1 MCWPCIPVTR
11 LKIFSFPLQLPTS
24 MWQLTRIELYK
35 IFKKPRTY
43 IAFAAIAAIVLLI
56 QAAMYADGE
65 TYLQFAMQALQETFQ
80 ISGTIL
86 NGYFI
91 CFIVLQTLLIHVPLL
106 IALVAGDVIAGE
118 ANTGTLRLLLTKPV
132 SRTTLLLSKFFAS
145 VVYTLL
151 LLLFMAF
158 LSLAVSLLVF
168 GTGDLIILKSEMVV
182 ILDRSDIIWRY
193 VAAFGFAALSMITV
207 ASLAFLLSSFAENSI
222 GPIISTMSIIIVF
235 TILTTMDIPFFNVL
249 KPYLFT
255 NHMLN
260 WKGFFERPVDGAEV
274 LKSAGILVFHI
285 ILFLSI
291 TIFAFRRKDILS

>member
-1 MCWPCIPVTR
+1 
-11 LKIFSFPLQLPTS
+11 

-43 IAFAAIAAIVLLI
+43 IAFGAIAAIVVLI
-56 QAAMYADGE
+56 QMAMYADGE

-106 IALVAGDVIAGE
+106 IALVAGDAIAGE
-118 ANTGTLRLLLTKPV
+118 ANMGTLRLLLTKPV
-132 SRTTLLLSKFFAS
+132 SRTALLLSKFFAAS
-145 VVYTLL
+145 VYTLL
-151 LLLFMAF
+151 LLSFMAV
-158 LSLAVSLLVF
+158 LSLFVSILVF

-182 ILDRSDIIWRY
+182 ILNSTDIMWRY
-193 VAAFGFAALSMITV
+193 FAAFGFAALSMITV
-207 ASLAFLLSSFAENSI
+207 CSLAFFLSSFAENSI
-222 GPIISTMSIIIVF
+222 GPIISTMSVIIVF
-235 TILTTMDIPFFNVL
+235 TILTTMDIPFFNAL

-260 WKGFFERPVDGAEV
+260 WKGFFERPVDSGEV
-274 LKSAGILVFHI
+274 LKSALVLLFHI
-285 ILFLSI
+285 VLFVST
-291 TIFAFRRKDILS
+291 TIFLFRKKDILS